1 MILTTQFIS
10 SIFYHKHVFYGA
22 CGSKIE
28 RLGAD
33 SFGRTLPSMSETIGS
48 IPW

>member
-10 SIFYHKHVFYGA
+10 FLFYHKHVFYGA
-22 CGSKIE
+22 YGSKIE

-33 SFGRTLPSMSETIGS
+33 SFGRTLPSMPETIGS